1 MTFCY
6 INGVMSYWAFGNV
19 PTVDITDSC
28 SLGYVLHRRMNDYE
42 SYAARERR
50 ESVTDNMTGI
60 FLVVYTLH

>member
-50 ESVTDNMTGI
+50 ESVI
-60 FLVVYTLH
+60 I